1 MKESTSH
8 SRVVLPLH
16 EQGIAIYSRKSRFTG
31 KGESVGNQIELC
43 RQYLRAHEPDAPEP
57 EIFEDDGFSGG
68 DLNRPAFRRMMRAA
82 EAGRFRMLIVY
93 RLDRI
98 SRSIGDFTALIE
110 RLAQLNVAFVSIRE
124 QFDTSTP
131 MGRAMMYIASVFSQ
145 LERET
150 IAERIR
156 DNLREL
162 AKTGRWLGGI
172 TPTGFASEAVQ
183 AVTVDGRTKRA
194 CRLRLLPEEA
204 ETVKAMYSL
213 GILKGGANESG
224 LTVNA
229 LATISRA
236 EAMTILG
243 RTQARGYAEPEL
255 TFSDAGQVPDWA
267 AGYLRSLVGQGVIT
281 GNDNRI
287 RPNDLLT
294 RGEVAKLLYAML

>member
-156 DNLREL
+156 DNLHEL

-213 GILKGGANESG
+213 FARLGSLTAVVKGLQERG
-224 LTVNA
+224 LTTKNGNA
-229 LATISRA
+229 FTRHAVRDILHNPVYARADADMLAWLR
-236 EAMTILG
+236 
-243 RTQARGYAEPEL
+243 
-255 TFSDAGQVPDWA
+255 A
-267 AGYLRSLVGQGVIT
+267 AGTELSAAQEEFDGRHGV
-281 GNDNRI
+281 
-287 RPNDLLT
+287 L
-294 RGEVAKLLYAML
+294 A